1 MKKRRFNLK
10 YVIYGLVFCYVGYI
24 LVSQQ
29 FAINRV
35 NGDVEK
41 YSGQNKKI
49 EESNSYL
56 KDQIQFA
63 QTDEFKEK
71 IAREKIGLI
80 MPGET
85 MYIINEEN

>member
-1 MKKRRFNLK
+1 MKKRRFGLK
-10 YVIYGLVFCYVGYI
+10 FVIYGLVFCYIGYI

-29 FAINRV
+29 IAINRV
-35 NGDVEK
+35 NNDIQK
-41 YSGQNKKI
+41 YAEQNKKV
-49 EESNSYL
+49 EDSNSYL